1 MAVCNAH
8 VILEKWVQIYQLV
21 NSLTKMILQYE
32 RLLGLL
38 YVKQKLYGFKKK
50 NVSIQ
55 TIWIYNL
62 DVLKEIMQNG
72 T

>member
-8 VILEKWVQIYQLV
+8 VILEKWVQIYQVV

-38 YVKQKLYGFKKK
+38 YVKQKLYVFKKK
-50 NVSIQ
+50 NMSIQ

-62 DVLKEIMQNG
+62 DVLKETMQNG

>member
-1 MAVCNAH
+1 MAACNAH
-8 VILEKWVQIYQLV
+8 DIPEKWAQIYQLV

-32 RLLGLL
+32 RMLCLL
-38 YVKQKLYGFKKK
+38 YVKQKFYVFKK
-50 NVSIQ
+50 NIVSIQ

-62 DVLKEIMQNG
+62 AVFKEIMQNG